1 MALSSKDAEKA
12 PYPCPTKP
20 VSCLVYSFPDGK
32 HVILSSVCCKINGME
47 LSALRKTL
55 AMLCVFALLLGVVT
69 PTSSAIAMQAPLLPQ
84 DSRAARVLS
93 LVTPMRITESGRL
106 EYFDQGLKGFTP
118 AALMESHRHQI
129 YPYTPVKRVDFFII
143 HYDAFPNLK
152 ADGKPGTVQST
163 VANLNDIRMASVNYC
178 VDSYPITHNISE
190 KQGMG
195 VIMATLPANPPFKA
209 RHTAISIS
217 LEKGL
222 DLNSQKTADLMA
234 QLGISTRLTAFNED
248 KTKDLD
254 SVSLGVEQSGNDFSK
269 VFPANMPPDRE
280 IANLL
285 SLTAAVARQYDLKI
299 WDILGHNEVQQK
311 PDPGNEYMTILRFL
325 LAQLYL
331 QQEDLFPE
339 NFLGDEPA
347 TFFARLKDYAISL
360 IGEQGYQRSLN
371 WLGAEEAI
379 PSAPRMSSLKIC
391 KNRKPSLFELY

>member
-1 MALSSKDAEKA
+1 MPAA
-12 PYPCPTKP
+12 
-20 VSCLVYSFPDGK
+20 
-32 HVILSSVCCKINGME
+32 
-47 LSALRKTL
+47 
-55 AMLCVFALLLGVVT
+55 
-69 PTSSAIAMQAPLLPQ
+69 LLPQ
-84 DSRAARVLS
+84 DSRAAKILS

-118 AALMESHRHQI
+118 TALIESHRHLI
-129 YPYTPVKRVDFFII
+129 YPYAPVKRVDFFII
-143 HYDAFPNLK
+143 HYDAFPNHK
-152 ADGKPGTVQST
+152 ADGKPGTVQNT

-217 LEKGL
+217 PEKGL
-222 DLNSQKTADLMA
+222 DLNSQKTADLMT
-234 QLGISTRLTAFNED
+234 QLGISTQLTAFNED

-269 VFPANMPPDRE
+269 VFPANMPPEKE

-285 SLTAAVARQYDLKI
+285 SLTAAVAKQYNLKI

-331 QQEDLFPE
+331 QQENIFPE
-339 NFLGDEPA
+339 DFLGDKPA
-347 TFFARLKDYAISL
+347 VFFAKLKNYAISL
-360 IGEQGYQRSLN
+360 MGEQSYQRSLN
-371 WLGAEEAI
+371 WLEAVESI
-379 PSAPRMSSLKIC
+379 PTEPLMGSLKLC
-391 KNRKPSLFELY
+391 KNRKPNLFELY